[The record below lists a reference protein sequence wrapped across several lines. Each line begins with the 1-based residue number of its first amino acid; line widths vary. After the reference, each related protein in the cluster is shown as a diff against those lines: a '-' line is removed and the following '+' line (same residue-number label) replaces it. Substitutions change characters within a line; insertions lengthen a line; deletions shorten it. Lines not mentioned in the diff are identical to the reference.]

1 MRVILTAKPRKKPL
15 IPVEAESIIPRH
27 FRQVRDLTVWE
38 GNRERSLQE
47 VFDVMVERTAAAA
60 EEVEVILR
68 GDVSRFK
75 RVGEYMDAGKITI
88 EGDIGMHCGN
98 FMTGGVIEI
107 LGNADGWLG
116 REMRGGRIL
125 CHGNAG
131 HYAGSGYRGEKFGMK
146 GGTLEILGNTGDF
159 AAEYLT
165 GGEVIIHGNAGD
177 LPGVEMAGGTLFIR
191 GNCSRVCGNMTGGT
205 CTVLGTVTGMLPTF
219 RKKGIVLRE
228 PEKLQLTVFE
238 GDIANRGK
246 GILQVREY
254 RYDG

>member
-1 MRVILTAKPRKKPL
+1 MRVILTAKPRRNPF

-27 FRQVRDLTVWE
+27 FLNNRELSVWE
-38 GNRERSLQE
+38 GNRERSLRE

-68 GDVSRFK
+68 GDVFRFK

-98 FMTGGVIEI
+98 FMTGGTIEI

-146 GGTLEILGNTGDF
+146 GGTLEILGNAGDF

-165 GGEVIIHGNAGD
+165 GGDVIIHGNAGD
-177 LPGVEMAGGTLFIR
+177 LPGVEMAEGTLLIH
-191 GNCSRVCGNMTGGT
+191 GDCSRPCGNMTGGT
-205 CTVLGTVTGMLPTF
+205 CTVLGTVHGMLPTF
-219 RKKGIVLRE
+219 RRTGSVLRD
-228 PEKLQLTVFE
+228 PEKIRLTVFE

-246 GILQVREY
+246 GTLQVREY
-254 RYDG
+254 HYNG

>member
-1 MRVILTAKPRKKPL
+1 VRVILTAKPRMNPC

-27 FRQVRDLTVWE
+27 FLNNRELSVWE
-38 GNRERSLQE
+38 GNRERSLRE

-75 RVGEYMDAGKITI
+75 RVGEYMDAGKITV
-88 EGDIGMHCGN
+88 EGNIGMHCGN
-98 FMTGGVIEI
+98 FMTGGTIEI

-146 GGTLEILGNTGDF
+146 GGTLEILGNAGDF
-159 AAEYLT
+159 AGEYLA
-165 GGEVIIHGNAGD
+165 GGEVIIRGNAGD
-177 LPGVEMAGGTLFIR
+177 LPGVEMVEGTLLLN
-191 GNCSRVCGNMTGGT
+191 GDCSRPCGNMTGGT
-205 CTVLGTVTGMLPTF
+205 CTVLGRVSGMLPTF
-219 RKKGIVLRE
+219 RKKGTMLRE
-228 PEKLQLTVFE
+228 PEKIQLTVFE

-254 RYDG
+254 HYD